1 MEQYRMHRQLL
12 ASAILIALNGCKLPT
27 ALDDPGLVSNLR
39 FSPSGFDSF
48 RTNTEIRYTLKAPA
62 TVSIFISKRDSLGR
76 EFLVKS
82 LIENV
87 NETKGSHSHTWLGD
101 TNQGQFAPLGS
112 YIGVVQIQHKRF
124 EAAVLVFHF

>member
-1 MEQYRMHRQLL
+1 MHRHLFAV
-12 ASAILIALNGCKLPT
+12 ASVVLVSGCTLPT
-27 ALDDPGLVSNLR
+27 ALDDPTLVSNLH
-39 FSPSGFDSF
+39 FSPSAFDSF

-62 TVSIFISKRDSLGR
+62 TVSIFISKKDSVGG
-76 EFLVKS
+76 EFLVKT

-87 NETKGSHSHTWLGD
+87 QETKGSHAHTWLGD
-101 TNQGQFAPLGS
+101 TNQGQFAPRGS

>member
-1 MEQYRMHRQLL
+1 MGRLL
-12 ASAILIALNGCKLPT
+12 FAATILIVLNSCELPT
-27 ALDDPGLVSNLR
+27 ALDDPALVSNLR
-39 FSPSGFDSF
+39 FSPSAFDSF

-62 TVSIFISKRDSLGR
+62 TVSIFISKRDSVGR
-76 EFLVKS
+76 EFLVKT

-87 NETKGSHSHTWLGD
+87 NETKGSHSHSWLGD
-101 TNQGQFAPLGS
+101 TNQGQFAPIGS

>member
-1 MEQYRMHRQLL
+1 MHRLL
-12 ASAILIALNGCKLPT
+12 LELTILIAFTGCKIPT
-27 ALDDPGLVSNLR
+27 ALDDPSLVSNLR
-39 FSPSGFDSF
+39 FSPSAFDSF

-62 TVSIFISKRDSLGR
+62 TVSILIAKRDSAGQ
-76 EFLVKS
+76 EFLIKT

-87 NETKGSHSHTWLGD
+87 NATKGSHAHTWLGD

-124 EAAVLVFHF
+124 EAAVLIFHF

>member
-1 MEQYRMHRQLL
+1 MRKQLF
-12 ASAILIALNGCKLPT
+12 AFTVFIALSSCKLPT
-27 ALDDPGLVSNLR
+27 ALDDPALVSNLR
-39 FSPSGFDSF
+39 FSPSAFDSF

-62 TVSIFISKRDSLGR
+62 TVSIFITKRDSAGQ
-76 EFLVKS
+76 EFLVKT

-87 NETKGSHSHTWLGD
+87 NETKGTHAHTWLGD

-112 YIGVVQIQHKRF
+112 YIGVVQIRHKRF

>member
-1 MEQYRMHRQLL
+1 MERHRMGRLL
-12 ASAILIALNGCKLPT
+12 FAATILIVLNSCELPT
-27 ALDDPGLVSNLR
+27 ALDDPALVSNLR
-39 FSPSGFDSF
+39 FSPSAFDSF

-62 TVSIFISKRDSLGR
+62 TVSIFISKRDSVGR
-76 EFLVKS
+76 EFLVKT

-87 NETKGSHSHTWLGD
+87 NETKGSHSHSWLGD
-101 TNQGQFAPLGS
+101 TNQGQFAPIGS